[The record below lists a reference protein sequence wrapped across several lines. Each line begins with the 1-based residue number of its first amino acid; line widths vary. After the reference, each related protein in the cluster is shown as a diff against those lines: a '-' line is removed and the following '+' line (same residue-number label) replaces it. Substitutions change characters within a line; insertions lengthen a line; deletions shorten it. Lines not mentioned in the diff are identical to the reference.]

1 MLIVRRVMIH
11 QKTEKTEF
19 RKSGTKKWA
28 AETPKNTAE

>member
-1 MLIVRRVMIH
+1 MLIVRHVMIR
-11 QKTEKTEF
+11 QKTGKREF